1 MTVFVEGSYD
11 TYEDAIRAVDTLVMR
26 GHQIDDMKLTG
37 NASALQEYEDTA
49 GISAVE
55 YSHIDNKEERDVL
68 EEYDMDLNG
77 DKLVLLVNEVGNPD
91 KEQSVDAQ
99 ATVDAADDAELL
111 NDMQNSETD
120 LSGKGSND
128 DVGLDSDLK
137 TPTDDTAGGSGLN
150 RSV

>member
-137 TPTDDTAGGSGLN
+137 TPTDDTAGCSGLN

>member
-77 DKLVLLVNEVGNPD
+77 DKLVLLVNE
-91 KEQSVDAQ
+91 
-99 ATVDAADDAELL
+99 AD
-111 NDMQNSETD
+111 
-120 LSGKGSND
+120 
-128 DVGLDSDLK
+128 
-137 TPTDDTAGGSGLN
+137 
-150 RSV
+150 